1 MADAVLPTPHTPA
14 PAELRPEDPRPAPRV
29 IEDVWDRTEPKY
41 RFRAIALLIVNIL
54 IYSALCQ
61 FTHWLHRGQVFDFSL
76 ASYAEPFRFW
86 GHQTN
91 TLNDFIL
98 YPISVEQVPMHG
110 VVLGL
115 LVAAI
120 VGVPIVI
127 AILYRFPC
135 CLPFIAAIVILAH
148 MPWMGVTVLSSCIL
162 ASMKPFR
169 FKFRFGSALVGM
181 LPVLAY
187 LYLATRG
194 ASEPAAAFAEPVN
207 KTLLLAPWVLAI
219 LAACG
224 MMGLILL
231 VAWLVNYRPGVI
243 APIVGLMFAAPMVL
257 FYRFVGTDELAY
269 RVLEFEHGPRSQRFE
284 PVRDAQETEQRI
296 FALLH
301 EWTAAGGPTP
311 VRAEFQALWQG
322 QIEPFKN
329 LVWRRM
335 LVAFLAD
342 RAAAY
347 DECKRFVAEYPA
359 SRYLPNVLFI
369 QGRALDTRLD
379 ERKLRAAPARRE
391 LYSDFPH
398 VQSESSW
405 AALLTRFPDSPLTA
419 VAALRLAQLRLRR
432 GDIDQAL
439 ELLEGVRCAAAGTAT
454 GTQTQPAGRLR
465 LAPPPERTLDFDP
478 EPYRFEAARLEE
490 LIRANRDDPRYGA
503 APLVALAGLDPHRP
517 RYHEELLD
525 LAAGYPD
532 GLLYDNLL
540 VAWAAAIDDPEL
552 RARKLR
558 DCIERFAEGD
568 ALPEAL
574 VRLSDLET
582 QALGARSE
590 TRRLAGLA
598 RLRAVVERFGDTCWG
613 ELARQRLRRVQ
624 QSETPPGTQ
633 VIP

>member
-1 MADAVLPTPHTPA
+1 MADAVLPTPHAPA
-14 PAELRPEDPRPAPRV
+14 PAELRPEEPRPAPRA
-29 IEDVWDRTEPKY
+29 IEDIWDRTEPKH
-41 RFRAIALLIVNIL
+41 RFRAVALLIVNIL

-76 ASYAEPFRFW
+76 ESYAEPFRFW
-86 GHQTN
+86 GRQTN

-110 VVLGL
+110 IVLGL

-120 VGVPIVI
+120 VGVPIAI

-135 CLPFIAAIVILAH
+135 CLPFIAAIVLFAH

-162 ASMKPFR
+162 ASVKPFR

-187 LYLATRG
+187 LFLATRG

-257 FYRFVGTDELAY
+257 FYRYVGTDELAY

-301 EWTAAGGPTP
+301 EWTATGGAAP
-311 VRAEFQALWQG
+311 VRPEFQALWLG
-322 QIEPFKN
+322 DVGPFKD
-329 LVWRRM
+329 LLWRRM
-335 LVAFLAD
+335 LVGFLTD

-359 SRYLPNVLFI
+359 SRYLANVLFI

-379 ERKLRAAPARRE
+379 ERKLRGSPPRRE

-398 VQSESSW
+398 VQSEPSW
-405 AALLTRFPDSPLTA
+405 AALLTRFPESPLTA
-419 VAALRLAQLRLRR
+419 VAGLRLAQLRLRR
-432 GDIDQAL
+432 GEVGPAL
-439 ELLEGVRCAAAGTAT
+439 ELLETVRRGGARPAAP
-454 GTQTQPAGRLR
+454 QTQPAARTL
-465 LAPPPERTLDFDP
+465 LNTPPPERTLDFDP

-490 LIRANRDDPRYGA
+490 LVRANCDDPRYGP
-503 APLVALAGLDPHRP
+503 APLVAFAALDPHRP
-517 RYHEELLD
+517 RYQEELLD
-525 LAAGYPD
+525 LAARYPD
-532 GLLYDNLL
+532 GRLYDNLL

-558 DCIERFAEGD
+558 AYVERFTEGD

-574 VRLSDLET
+574 VRLADLET

-590 TRRLAGLA
+590 TRRLSGLA
-598 RLRAVVERFGDTCWG
+598 RLRTVVERFSDTCWG
-613 ELARQRLRRVQ
+613 EVARQRLRRVQ
-624 QSETPPGTQ
+624 PPDAAGAQVTP
-633 VIP
+633 